1 MKFKVYHSPAFAG
14 DAIRLDLE
22 RVGAELIAI
31 PSLREIPADDSIA
44 VVLLDPA
51 LAADGAALAA
61 APPATLFLAVG
72 LEGAAPALE
81 SNVYLH
87 LPASCPSGVLRKAVS
102 RAAEHARDRR
112 EKEWLADR
120 MTRATRELDETHKI
134 GIALSTV
141 RDHDVLLPMILT
153 KAREL
158 SRSDAGSLYL
168 LDEDPQRGRVLRW
181 KLAQND
187 SILVDFEEKTLGITK
202 ESLAGYVALTGET
215 LVIDDAYELPPDTPY
230 TINTSF
236 DEQTGYRTRSMLVF
250 PMTNHVGEIIG
261 VLQLI
266 NRKREGAPA
275 RLTAADVPSQVVPFD
290 PQTVRSMQS
299 LAGSAAVAV
308 ENNYLYEAI
317 EQLFEGFVT
326 AAVTAIEQRDPT
338 TSGHS
343 FRVADLTVEL
353 AKIVD
358 RIDEEPFR
366 IVRFTADQ
374 VRELRY
380 ASLLHDFGKVGVR
393 EKVLVKEKKLYPL
406 QMDLIRGRFE
416 FLIRTIEGAARERKM
431 QYLLE
436 KGRDGY
442 EAFAETVDR
451 EAVEQV
457 KRAEEDLAFIVK
469 SNEPT
474 ILPEGE
480 FHYLQD
486 LAKREYVDLHGVS
499 RLLIEPEEVARL
511 SIRKGNL
518 DSAERSE
525 IESHVTH
532 TFQFLSKIPW
542 TNDLQRIPEIA
553 YAHHEKLNGRGYPR
567 GLDSARIP
575 IQSRMMTVSDIYDA
589 LTASDRPYKRAIST
603 DRALDILGMEV
614 KDGLLDNDL
623 VRLFIEAKVY
633 ERSRGVLGV

>member
-1 MKFKVYHSPAFAG
+1 MKGVKVYHSHQFEAG
-14 DAIRLDLE
+14 ALRAIETR
-22 RVGAELIAI
+22 GAELIPIA
-31 PSLREIPADDSIA
+31 SLGEVPREESVQI
-44 VVLLDPA
+44 VLIDPTLAENLDV
-51 LAADGAALAA
+51 LSTAA
-61 APPATLFLAVG
+61 PATLFLGVG
-72 LEGAAPALE
+72 LEGQESGEAA
-81 SNVYLH
+81 SNIYLH
-87 LPASCPSGVLRKAVS
+87 IPASSQPDVLRTAIR
-102 RAAEHARDRR
+102 RAAEHARDRL
-112 EKEWLADR
+112 EKEWLVER
-120 MTRATRELDETHKI
+120 MNRVTRELDETHKI

-168 LDEDPQRGRVLRW
+168 LDEDPQHGHVLRW

-187 SILVDFEEKTLGITK
+187 SISVDFEEKTLAITK

-215 LVIDDAYELPPDTPY
+215 LVIDDAYELPPDTSY

-236 DEQTGYRTRSMLVF
+236 DELTGYRTRSMLVF
-250 PMTNHVGEIIG
+250 PMSNHVGEVIG

-275 RLTAADVPSQVVPFD
+275 ILTAADVPSQVVPFD
-290 PQTVRSMQS
+290 VQTVRSMLS

-326 AAVTAIEQRDPT
+326 ASVTAIEQRDPT

-343 FRVADLTVEL
+343 FRVADLTVEM
-353 AKIVD
+353 AKTLDRVD
-358 RIDEEPFR
+358 EGPFR
-366 IVRFTADQ
+366 VVRFTPDQ

-393 EKVLVKEKKLYPL
+393 EKVLIKEKKLYPL
-406 QMDLIRGRFE
+406 QMDLIRARFE
-416 FLIRTIEGAARERKM
+416 FLIRSNEGSARDRKM

-436 KGRDGY
+436 KGRGGY
-442 EAFAETVDR
+442 DAFAAEVDA
-451 EAVEQV
+451 EAGDLIRQ
-457 KRAEEDLAFIVK
+457 AEEDLAFIVR

-480 FHYLQD
+480 FHYLQELATRQYLD
-486 LAKREYVDLHGVS
+486 LRGTL
-499 RLLIEPEEVARL
+499 RLLVEPEEVARL

-518 DSAERSE
+518 DSEERSE

-532 TFQFLSKIPW
+532 TFEFLSKIPW

-589 LTASDRPYKRAIST
+589 LTAADRPYKRAIST

-614 KDGLLDNDL
+614 KDGLLDQDL
-623 VRLFIEAKVY
+623 VRIFVEAKIY
-633 ERSRGVLGV
+633 ERSGVVRR

>member
-1 MKFKVYHSPAFAG
+1 MKGVKVYHSPRF
-14 DAIRLDLE
+14 DAEPLRASIENGGGEMVPIASLS
-22 RVGAELIAI
+22 EL
-31 PSLREIPADDSIA
+31 PRDESIQI
-44 VVLLDPA
+44 VLLDPD
-51 LAADGAALAA
+51 LGGNRESVSAAG
-61 APPATLFLAVG
+61 PATLFVG
-72 LEGAAPALE
+72 VGMDGDGDEAEP
-81 SNVYLH
+81 NIYLH
-87 LPASCPSGVLRKAVS
+87 VPASAPPGVLRMAVR
-102 RAAEHARDRR
+102 RAAEHARDRL
-112 EKEWLADR
+112 EKVWLADR
-120 MTRATRELDETHKI
+120 MTRVTRELDETHKI

-168 LDEDPQRGRVLRW
+168 LDNDPQSGRGLRW

-187 SILVDFEEKTLGITK
+187 SIAVDFEERTLAITT

-236 DEQTGYRTRSMLVF
+236 DEATGYRTRSMLVF
-250 PMTNHVGEIIG
+250 PMSNHVGEIIG

-275 RLTAADVPSQVVPFD
+275 TLTAADVPAHVVPFD
-290 PQTVRSMQS
+290 AQTVRSMQS

-326 AAVTAIEQRDPT
+326 ASVTAIEQRDPT

-343 FRVADLTVEL
+343 FRVSDLTVEL
-353 AKIVD
+353 ARTLD
-358 RIDEEPFR
+358 RSDDEPFR
-366 IVRFTADQ
+366 AVRFTSDQ

-393 EKVLVKEKKLYPL
+393 EKILIKEKKLYPL

-416 FLIRTIEGAARERKM
+416 FLMGSIEATARERKM

-436 KGRDGY
+436 KGKDGY
-442 EAFAETVDR
+442 EDFAAGVDR
-451 EAVEQV
+451 EAAARISQ
-457 KRAEEDLAFIVK
+457 AENDLAFIVK

-480 FHYLQD
+480 FHYLQE
-486 LAKREYVDLHGVS
+486 LAGRKYVDLHGTP
-499 RLLIEPEEVARL
+499 RLLLEPEEVARL

-518 DSAERSE
+518 DTSERSE

-532 TFQFLSKIPW
+532 TFEFLSKIPW

-567 GLDSARIP
+567 GLDSTRIP
-575 IQSRMMTVSDIYDA
+575 IQSRMMTVADIYDA

-614 KDGLLDNDL
+614 KDGLLDRDL
-623 VRLFIEAKVY
+623 VRIFIEAKIF
-633 ERSRGVLGV
+633 ERSGVVRR

>member
-1 MKFKVYHSPAFAG
+1 MRGVKVYHSPSFSTEALRAE
-14 DAIRLDLE
+14 IE
-22 RVGAELIAI
+22 RAGAELVAI
-31 PSLREIPADDSIA
+31 PSVKEVPADDSIRI
-44 VVLLDPA
+44 VLLDPV
-51 LAADGAALAA
+51 LASDEAAVIA
-61 APPATLFLAVG
+61 APATTLFLGMG
-72 LEGAAPALE
+72 LDGARSRAIE
-81 SNVYLH
+81 SRIYLH
-87 LPASCPSGVLRKAVS
+87 VPASCPAEVVHTAIR
-102 RAAEHARDRR
+102 RTAEHARDRL
-112 EKEWLADR
+112 EKEWLAER
-120 MTRATRELDETHKI
+120 MTRVTRELDETHKI

-168 LDEDPQRGRVLRW
+168 LDDDPQRGRVLRW

-187 SILVDFEEKTLGITK
+187 SIQVDFKERTLDVTK

-215 LVIDDAYELPPDTPY
+215 LVIDDAYELPADAPY

-236 DEQTGYRTRSMLVF
+236 DERTGYRTRSMLVF
-250 PMTNHVGEIIG
+250 PMSNHVGEIIG

-275 RLTAADVPSQVVPFD
+275 KLTAADVPSQVIPFD
-290 PQTVRSMQS
+290 PQTIRSMQS

-326 AAVTAIEQRDPT
+326 ASVTAIEQRDPT

-358 RIDEEPFR
+358 RLDDEPFR
-366 IVRFTADQ
+366 LIRFTSDQ

-406 QMDLIRGRFE
+406 QMDLIRSRFE
-416 FLIRTIEGAARERKM
+416 FLIRSVEAAARERKM

-436 KGRDGY
+436 KGRDGW
-442 EAFAETVDR
+442 EEFSAGVDR
-451 EAVEQV
+451 EAAEQIQ
-457 KRAEEDLAFIVK
+457 RAQEDLAFIVR

-486 LAKREYVDLHGVS
+486 LSKREYVDLHGNR
-499 RLLIEPEEVARL
+499 RLLLEPEEVARL

-518 DSAERSE
+518 D
-525 IESHVTH
+525 
-532 TFQFLSKIPW
+532 
-542 TNDLQRIPEIA
+542 
-553 YAHHEKLNGRGYPR
+553 
-567 GLDSARIP
+567 
-575 IQSRMMTVSDIYDA
+575 
-589 LTASDRPYKRAIST
+589 
-603 DRALDILGMEV
+603 
-614 KDGLLDNDL
+614 
-623 VRLFIEAKVY
+623 
-633 ERSRGVLGV
+633 

>member
-1 MKFKVYHSPAFAG
+1 MRGVRVYHSPSFSTEALRAE
-14 DAIRLDLE
+14 IE
-22 RVGAELIAI
+22 RAGAELVAI
-31 PSLREIPADDSIA
+31 PSVKEVPADESIRI
-44 VVLLDPA
+44 VLLDPV
-51 LAADGAALAA
+51 LASDEAAVNA
-61 APPATLFLAVG
+61 APATTLFLGMG
-72 LEGAAPALE
+72 LDGERSRGIEPRI
-81 SNVYLH
+81 YLH
-87 LPASCPSGVLRKAVS
+87 VPASCPADVVRTAI
-102 RAAEHARDRR
+102 RRTAEHARDRL
-112 EKEWLADR
+112 EKDWLAER
-120 MTRATRELDETHKI
+120 MTRVTRELDETHKI

-187 SILVDFEEKTLGITK
+187 SIKVDFQEKTLDVTK

-215 LVIDDAYELPPDTPY
+215 LVIDDAYELPPDAPY

-236 DEQTGYRTRSMLVF
+236 DERTGYRTRSMLVF
-250 PMTNHVGEIIG
+250 PMSNHVGEIIG

-266 NRKREGAPA
+266 NRKRESAPA
-275 RLTAADVPSQVVPFD
+275 KLTAPDVPSQVIPFD
-290 PQTVRSMQS
+290 PQTIRSMQS

-326 AAVTAIEQRDPT
+326 ASVTAIEQRDPT

-358 RIDEEPFR
+358 RLEEEPFR
-366 IVRFTADQ
+366 VIRFTADQ

-406 QMDLIRGRFE
+406 QMDLIRSRFE
-416 FLIRTIEGAARERKM
+416 FLIRSVEGAARERKM

-436 KGRDGY
+436 NGRDGY
-442 EAFAETVDR
+442 DEFAAGVDHEAAEQIR
-451 EAVEQV
+451 
-457 KRAEEDLAFIVK
+457 RAEEDLAFIVR

-480 FHYLQD
+480 FHYLQELSKKD
-486 LAKREYVDLHGVS
+486 YVDLHGTH
-499 RLLIEPEEVARL
+499 RLLLEPEEVARL

-518 DSAERSE
+518 DQSERSE

-532 TFQFLSKIPW
+532 TFEFLSKIPW

-567 GLDSARIP
+567 GLDEPRIP

-603 DRALDILGMEV
+603 ERALDILGMEV
-614 KDGLLDNDL
+614 KDGLLDRDL
-623 VRLFIEAKVY
+623 VRIFIEAKIF
-633 ERSRGVLGV
+633 ERGVRR